1 MFEKIVIFFDTNILE
16 TRFSKDL
23 FLSRFILSKTYYE
36 IQNMIKDYY
45 LTDKVLLYIP
55 EVVWLE
61 MLEHFK
67 QDFKSQKQ
75 SLETKIREYKKVFG
89 DLISIEYEFSIGNQ
103 ENYNEYITAN
113 ANDILKDK
121 KIIAKI
127 IPYPKDSKTME
138 VLLEKA
144 TNSISPFS
152 SAKGIKSK
160 GKVYSDAGFKDA
172 LIFETM
178 VQTVKDELC
187 IFVTKDSDFN
197 NAFRDIGKNNFKC
210 VSTAK
215 EVLEIIIE
223 NYGIITKERLE
234 VLVKNDDY
242 IKERILDEAGFD
254 SNLECDY
261 VNLEDFKE
269 IDDGQEFVLNL
280 RIEGIIYKFDIKY
293 NLLANELIEVNL
305 IDEEM

>member
-1 MFEKIVIFFDTNILE
+1 MKI
-16 TRFSKDL
+16 
-23 FLSRFILSKTYYE
+23 
-36 IQNMIKDYY
+36 
-45 LTDKVLLYIP
+45 
-55 EVVWLE
+55 
-61 MLEHFK
+61 
-67 QDFKSQKQ
+67 
-75 SLETKIREYKKVFG
+75 
-89 DLISIEYEFSIGNQ
+89 
-103 ENYNEYITAN
+103 
-113 ANDILKDK
+113 
-121 KIIAKI
+121 
-127 IPYPKDSKTME
+127 
-138 VLLEKA
+138 LLEKA

-152 SAKGIKSK
+152 SAKGINSR

-178 VQTVKDELC
+178 IQTVKDELC

-210 VSTAK
+210 VSAAK

-223 NYGIITKERLE
+223 NYGIIAKERLE
-234 VLVKNDDY
+234 VFLKNDDY

-254 SNLECDY
+254 SNLGCDY
-261 VNLEDFKE
+261 VNLEVFKE

-280 RIEGIIYKFDIKY
+280 RIEGIIYKYDIKY